1 MVIMN
6 NFPCFLTLCTTPSL
20 LMMQEG
26 ITVPMTMQENR
37 ITDLQKANVVLIRGL
52 ESAKEEAEIL
62 RQELSNSMETKED
75 INALLMDLETSR
87 KNTVQYETKVGELQ
101 VGSSNTDDLC
111 MLVTITTSL
120 CNIP

>member
-6 NFPCFLTLCTTPSL
+6 NFPCFLTLCMTPSL

-26 ITVPMTMQENR
+26 ITAPMTMQENR

-52 ESAKEEAEIL
+52 ESAKKEAEIL
-62 RQELSNSMETKED
+62 RQELLNSMETKED

-87 KNTVQYETKVGELQ
+87 KSNVQYETKVAELQ

-111 MLVTITTSL
+111 MLLTNTTSL